1 MIKTYIIG
9 TGNLSNNLKKK
20 IFNCKVYSAK
30 EFLKNVRLI
39 NARKKKI
46 NLIINSFYSANE
58 LNNINSYK
66 IWVEKSIF
74 EISKIIDFLDPKIIN
89 KIIYTSSSSVYSYLK
104 NNINF
109 MDNNR
114 DIYAAFKICSESLIN
129 NYCTKKKISLNICR
143 VFNVYGKHDKFSIIH
158 KFKNFKLKDN
168 KILIYNRGS
177 SVRDFIHID
186 DVVKIYNY
194 ILKQV
199 SGSGI
204 YDIGTGR
211 GLSIIEIINKLKI
224 NRKNLIFVKKKID
237 EINYSVAN
245 NNNLLKKIPKI
256 KFKKIEDYLKIKK
269 NLRYQ
274 KIH

>member
-1 MIKTYIIG
+1 M
-9 TGNLSNNLKKK
+9 
-20 IFNCKVYSAK
+20 
-30 EFLKNVRLI
+30 
-39 NARKKKI
+39 
-46 NLIINSFYSANE
+46 
-58 LNNINSYK
+58 
-66 IWVEKSIF
+66 
-74 EISKIIDFLDPKIIN
+74 
-89 KIIYTSSSSVYSYLK
+89 
-104 NNINF
+104 
-109 MDNNR
+109 
-114 DIYAAFKICSESLIN
+114 
-129 NYCTKKKISLNICR
+129 
-143 VFNVYGKHDKFSIIH
+143 FNVYGKHDKFSIIH

-224 NRKNLIFVKKKID
+224 NKKNLIFVKKKID